1 MRGRRRV
8 FCAVRGRARIALAD
22 RARPLCLGAGALTL
36 LTLAGCGGG
45 SAQDAHEKSATY
57 HMQVVAA
64 QFPAKQAIARQTRM
78 ELLVRNTGS
87 TTVPNVAITVNSF
100 NYASNY
106 PELAADKRP
115 IWVIEQGPGAI
126 AKPPVESQEV
136 SPPGG
141 GQTAYTNT
149 WALGPLAAGKT
160 TAFVWKVV
168 PVKAGEHTVTYT
180 VSAGLAGKAK
190 ARLKSGGAVTG
201 RLTAQIAS
209 APPAT
214 YVDPK
219 TGKVVAGVYS
229 ATPAT
234 P

>member
-8 FCAVRGRARIALAD
+8 FCAVRGRARVALAD
-22 RARPLCLGAGALTL
+22 RGRPLCLGAGTVALVA
-36 LTLAGCGGG
+36 LAGCGGG
-45 SAQDAHEKSATY
+45 SRQDANEKAATY
-57 HMQVVAA
+57 QMQVVAA
-64 QFPAKQAIARQTRM
+64 HFPAKQAIARQTKM
-78 ELLVRNTGS
+78 VLLVRNTGT

-141 GQTAYTNT
+141 GQTAYVNT
-149 WALGPLAAGKT
+149 WALGPLPAGKT
-160 TAFVWKVV
+160 TAFIWKVV
-168 PVKAGEHTVTYT
+168 PVKSGAHTVTYT
-180 VSAGLAGKAK
+180 VAAGLAGRAK
-190 ARLKSGGAVTG
+190 AELASGGAVTG
-201 RLTAQIAS
+201 HLTADIAS
-209 APPAT
+209 APPAS
-214 YVDPK
+214 YVDPT
-219 TGKVVAGVYS
+219 TGKVVAGVYP